1 MMSTTDEIMK
11 GMFGLF
17 AEIAERE
24 KKKAINEDEY
34 IDAAMLQ
41 IFESL
46 SKEARKSIK

>member
-1 MMSTTDEIMK
+1 MSAKDEIMK
-11 GMFGLF
+11 GLLELL

-24 KKKAINEDEY
+24 KKKAINNDEY